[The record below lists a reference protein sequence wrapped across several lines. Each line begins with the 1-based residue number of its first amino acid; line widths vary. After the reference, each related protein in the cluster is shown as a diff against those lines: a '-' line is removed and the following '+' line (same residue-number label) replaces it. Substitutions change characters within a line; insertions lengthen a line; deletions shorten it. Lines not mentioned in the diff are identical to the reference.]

1 MKKYSYLLLIFLS
14 VYFTGCEKDE
24 TITELEEVTLSV
36 SPENLNFDE
45 NNPSNNQITIISNVS
60 WSINVSNNA
69 LKVDK
74 SEGGPGENKVSVTD
88 IPAGETY
95 MLTISTVKRNE
106 TDKTISKSIAVT
118 RQPKGFTSE
127 TVYYDNLDKA
137 IWSGSGNPFIDQWD
151 GYINATGTGAENIE
165 YTGRTVS
172 VRNNF
177 QSSGY
182 AGASRKNAFY
192 FGGKDAY
199 VTVNNIQLQPGQTS
213 FQLSFGCCKFEG
225 NFDTSSNIKV
235 YISGDGSSM
244 KSLAYNR
251 STTNSWAL
259 ATALFSIH
267 NTVPQTLS
275 IMFVADDYNIRM
287 DDIKLVTSNQ
297 PTDQI
302 FDFSTTS
309 YPCAETPKTIKTNSN
324 YKYVTH
330 FAETLISQK
339 HVRNYTACYD
349 TYRHNP
355 MWVAYPVH
363 QCYHEKGF
371 GRTDPDPWRPDPKF
385 SASEQSIIYPSDW
398 SNWPWS
404 MNGNE
409 PTDLY
414 YYWRPYNNKNFTKGH
429 LLRSADRGGAGSEM
443 NIQTFYPTNIAPEAY
458 LYGDHWSKVEEL
470 LSDTWECSDTT
481 YVVAGCYYA
490 NDDYKTY
497 DASNWNTLSTL
508 SKECVIPTARY
519 KVILRTKNGS
529 SGKPI
534 AECSPDEVMAIG
546 FWFPQNLNNE
556 NPGTTPPLSNYIY
569 SVSEIEQMIGNEFEF
584 FPTAPAKVKNRVNIN
599 DWPGLN

>member
-1 MKKYSYLLLIFLS
+1 MKTYSYLLLIFLS
-14 VYFTGCEKDE
+14 VYLTGCEKDE
-24 TITELEEVTLSV
+24 TITELEEATLSV

-45 NNPSNNQITIISNVS
+45 NNPSNNQITITSNVS

-74 SEGGPGENKVSVTD
+74 SEGEPGESKVSVTD
-88 IPAGETY
+88 IPTGKTY
-95 MLTISTVKRNE
+95 MLTISTIKRNE
-106 TDKTISKSIAVT
+106 TDKTISKSVAVT

-137 IWSGSGNPFIDQWD
+137 TWSGSGNPFIDQWD

-225 NFDTSSNIKV
+225 DFDTSSNIKV
-235 YISGDGSSM
+235 YISGDRSSM

-349 TYRHNP
+349 TYQHNP

-363 QCYHEKGF
+363 Q
-371 GRTDPDPWRPDPKF
+371 
-385 SASEQSIIYPSDW
+385 
-398 SNWPWS
+398 
-404 MNGNE
+404 
-409 PTDLY
+409 
-414 YYWRPYNNKNFTKGH
+414 
-429 LLRSADRGGAGSEM
+429 
-443 NIQTFYPTNIAPEAY
+443 
-458 LYGDHWSKVEEL
+458 
-470 LSDTWECSDTT
+470 
-481 YVVAGCYYA
+481 
-490 NDDYKTY
+490 
-497 DASNWNTLSTL
+497 
-508 SKECVIPTARY
+508 
-519 KVILRTKNGS
+519 
-529 SGKPI
+529 
-534 AECSPDEVMAIG
+534 
-546 FWFPQNLNNE
+546 
-556 NPGTTPPLSNYIY
+556 
-569 SVSEIEQMIGNEFEF
+569 
-584 FPTAPAKVKNRVNIN
+584 
-599 DWPGLN
+599 